1 MEFGWLQFA
10 SVVLAGCGVGFLSGL
25 FGVGGGFLIV
35 PVLKSVLGIPIEFAV
50 GAGACQVLGPATT
63 SLLARRVNV
72 SQLRL
77 PLILLGGLSVGVFS
91 GVSVLES
98 AKQHGD
104 VSLWGRHL
112 RMADLVVLAVYFVLL
127 LSVGIFALWDTRRNP
142 INRVF
147 AKGWIAGWK
156 IPPYVRLADFNYSR
170 VSIIVLSWFGLA
182 VGFLSGLLG
191 MSGGLILLPGFIYL
205 LGMKTHQAVMNTLV
219 IVWLVAV
226 QSTVIHAL
234 NDNINL
240 LLVIS
245 LLFGGTVGARLGSEL
260 SQKMVGGQL
269 RKGFGWLLIGAAGLV
284 GYELLAICVG

>member
-1 MEFGWLQFA
+1 MESGWLQLA
-10 SVVLAGCGVGFLSGL
+10 TAVLAGCGVGFLSGL

-35 PVLKSVLGIPIEFAV
+35 PVLKLLDIPIEFAV

-77 PLILLGGLSVGVFS
+77 PLIILGGLSIGVFS

-98 AKQHGD
+98 AKQHGE
-104 VSLWGRHL
+104 VSLWGRAPL
-112 RMADLVVLAVYFVLL
+112 MADLVVLAVYFVLL

-142 INRVF
+142 INRIF

-156 IPPYVRLADFNYSR
+156 IPPYVRLIDFDYSR
-170 VSIIVLSWFGLA
+170 ISIIVLSWFGLA

-234 NDNINL
+234 NDNIDL
-240 LLVIS
+240 RWVMS

-284 GYELLAICVG
+284 GYELFAMFVG

>member
-1 MEFGWLQFA
+1 MDFGWLQFA
-10 SVVLAGCGVGFLSGL
+10 TAVLAGCGVGFLSGL

-35 PVLKSVLGIPIEFAV
+35 PVLKSVLGIPIELAV

-77 PLILLGGLSVGVFS
+77 PLIILGGLSVGVYS

-98 AKQHGD
+98 AKQHGA
-104 VSLWGRHL
+104 VSFGGRTL
-112 RMADLVVLAVYFVLL
+112 LMADLLVLAVYFVLL

-142 INRVF
+142 INRIF
-147 AKGWIAGWK
+147 AKGWIADWK
-156 IPPYVRLADFNYSR
+156 IPPYVRLTDFDYSR
-170 VSIIVLSWFGLA
+170 ISIIVLSWFGLA

-205 LGMKTHQAVMNTLV
+205 LGMKTHQAVINTLV
-219 IVWLVAV
+219 IVCLVAV

-234 NDNINL
+234 NGNINL
-240 LLVIS
+240 LLVMS

-269 RKGFGWLLIGAAGLV
+269 RKGFGWLLIGTASLV
-284 GYELLAICVG
+284 GSTLLAMFVG